1 MALHQANIFYHS
13 SLLFQFRNFGERN
26 IIMFVKSDYEDSI
39 IQNKGRTSILTF
51 EEILQMY
58 NLPINFV

>member
-1 MALHQANIFYHS
+1 MALHQANIFYH